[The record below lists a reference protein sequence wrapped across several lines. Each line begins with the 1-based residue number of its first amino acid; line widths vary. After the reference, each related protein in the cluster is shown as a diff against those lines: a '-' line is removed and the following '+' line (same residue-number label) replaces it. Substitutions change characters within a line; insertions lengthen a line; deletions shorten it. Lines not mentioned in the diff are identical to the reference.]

1 MRKTIIVVF
10 YRYENR
16 SRISA
21 VYGIYFAVIS
31 SRIKSECS
39 FQIFSIKNPDQ
50 EPDMKEVVLQ
60 IPTLGSEQNIEIEV
74 RINGKKRTLHYRVEI
89 VDWETEDESTED
101 KVSVLKRV
109 IKEHDRD
116 WQLIQIGIP
125 TIKNIPIMF
134 RKKEARQP

>member
-1 MRKTIIVVF
+1 
-10 YRYENR
+10 
-16 SRISA
+16 
-21 VYGIYFAVIS
+21 
-31 SRIKSECS
+31 
-39 FQIFSIKNPDQ
+39 
-50 EPDMKEVVLQ
+50 MKEVVLQ